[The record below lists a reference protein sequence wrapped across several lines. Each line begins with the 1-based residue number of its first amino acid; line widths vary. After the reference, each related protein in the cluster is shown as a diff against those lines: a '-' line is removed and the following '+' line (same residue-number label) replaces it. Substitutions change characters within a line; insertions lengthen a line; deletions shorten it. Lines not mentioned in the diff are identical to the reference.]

1 MTLTEQTIIATRQH
15 FADIH
20 SSCIE
25 KARAGEFQVNDL
37 GRYVEWQE
45 RSRVAS
51 LAGDYDHTFTFQQ
64 RAWWIQTGEGRCGVT
79 QRLEEQRKRLIVIH
93 QQEQAAKVREA
104 LAAWG
109 RLRNT
114 SK

>member
-1 MTLTEQTIIATRQH
+1 M
-15 FADIH
+15 
-20 SSCIE
+20 
-25 KARAGEFQVNDL
+25 
-37 GRYVEWQE
+37 
-45 RSRVAS
+45 
-51 LAGDYDHTFTFQQ
+51 
-64 RAWWIQTGEGRCGVT
+64 T
-79 QRLEEQRKRLIVIH
+79 QRLEEQRKRLIAIH